1 MTSVRK
7 SFPWINP
14 VQVKSFAPGGNNLPV
29 RDAIFSLERLEQHAT
44 ELAST
49 QTLLPDPRRGRGLS
63 RRVRENARVLTE
75 AYRSIVAAIRA
86 ERPITPA
93 AEWLVDNFFV
103 VDEQLREIIKD
114 LPSGFYKKLPKLQN
128 GVLERYPRIF
138 GLAWEFIAHTDSHFD
153 LDALTRF
160 IGAYQQTTTLEIGEL
175 WALPITLRIVLL
187 ENLRRLSERVVAART
202 WREEADAFADE
213 LLGLNGRLAQPLWV
227 MYKRLERR
235 ELPRPFVVQLIQR
248 MRDKGETA
256 YQMIRWLEPRL
267 EALGTTA
274 DETVREEYQSQT
286 ASSVTVRNIITS
298 MRLISNIDWAD
309 FFESVSLVDT
319 VLRQNPVFAA
329 SDFATRDRYR
339 HAIEEL
345 ARGCDYSEVRVAEH
359 ALGLASGVHPSQGVV
374 QGDQTELE
382 RFKDPGYYLISGGR
396 NLLERILKYKLPIST
411 WWLRTYRPV
420 TMLWYV
426 GTITGLSALL
436 LALGFLAVQAQIG
449 LLERVLLGLL
459 LLIPASDL
467 SIALVNSYVTASL
480 RPRTLA
486 KLELKSGVPLPLR
499 TVVAVPT
506 LFTSRAQ
513 ILEEFEQLEVRYL
526 SNSDGEVYFA
536 LLSDFTDAPQQVM
549 PNDEGLLEV
558 AVQTVNALNARYQPP
573 LEAGQKPD
581 QDSGSPRFFLFHRER
596 RWSQTE
602 QTFMGWERKRGKL
615 HEFNRL
621 LRGATD
627 TSFIALETPKLPENV
642 RFVITLDADT
652 RLPRGSVK
660 RLVGAMA
667 HPLNRPRFDAASN
680 RVIEGYAVLQPR
692 ITLSLPIEREGTLFQ
707 RVFSSHAGMD
717 PYASAVSDVYQDLFN
732 EGSFAGKGIYDVDA
746 FERAMQG
753 RVPESTL
760 LSHDLFEGLFAR
772 AGLISDVELVEEYPS
787 HYGVHAAR
795 QHRWVRGDWQLLPWI
810 FSQRAPIMALGRWKL
825 LDNLRRSLSPI
836 AFLSLLIAG
845 WLASGINA
853 GAWTGFLLIVFAFP
867 ALMPFLTALRPPNW
881 GVSRRSYFLSLREKL
896 SLSLLQLALNLT
908 LLADQAYLMLDAIG
922 RTLWRLLISRKK
934 LLEWRTAA
942 QAKSGA
948 TLELSGFYR
957 AMIAAPVLAILIE
970 MLVLGFRPSVWM
982 FALPFLVVWAISPL
996 VAYTAS
1002 LPRIKTELAQLPVA
1016 DQTLLRDIARRTW
1029 RYFERFVGPDDHYLA
1044 PDNFQ
1049 QDPQA
1054 KIAHRTSPTNVGL
1067 ALLSTVSAHD
1077 FGWIG
1082 RFETIERLELSF
1094 DSIERL
1100 ELFRGHLFNWYDT
1113 ESLQPLEPR
1122 YVSTVDSGNLAGHLV
1137 ALSQSCFALTTQP
1150 LLGVWVFDGLRDA
1163 LRQARKTAVQLEK
1176 NLALFVAKPTL
1187 DVLSQLE
1194 ETLADLPND
1203 INQWAMKLE
1212 VLDSLS
1218 SSLVTTLESQFSA
1231 ATNQTPDIT
1240 ELLYWTRAI
1249 QASTR
1254 SQRRD
1259 VSMLVPWATQTFIDS
1274 GLTNLSLSSLLER
1287 QDLIRQELVVL
1298 PASSSLLELFNQGV
1312 KQASNLMARFEKM
1325 AQRSEA
1331 LFAKMDFKFLF
1342 DDVKKLFSIGFD
1354 ASNHRLD
1361 PSFYDLL
1368 ASEARLTSFIAIA
1381 KDEVPTSHWF
1391 HLGREL
1397 TPIGRGTAL
1406 VSWTGS
1412 MFEYLMPRLVMHA
1425 PKGSLLE
1432 ETCDL
1437 VVSGQIAYGA
1447 RRSGPFQTVPWG
1459 VSESAFAARDLALNY
1474 QYSAFGVPGL
1484 GLKRGLG
1491 DDLVI
1496 APYASALAAM
1506 VNPAAATKNLRQL
1519 EAMGASGTYGF
1530 YDALDFTAS
1539 RVPEGKR
1546 FLTVQNFMA
1555 HHSGMTLVA
1564 LANVLLEDRMVKRF
1578 HADLRIQSAELL
1590 LQERTPRDATVDR
1603 PRSEA
1608 VSITTPSSLE
1618 PSLPGERSFRSIRDS
1633 SGQTHLLS
1641 NGRYT
1646 VMLTVAG
1653 AGFSRWNDLALT
1665 RWREDA
1671 TKDLDGS
1678 YIFVRALPEVSRIT
1692 PEADDEA
1699 RVFSA
1704 TPQPFGLDP
1713 EAFEARFFEDRA
1725 EFLRRDGVF
1734 ESKLEV
1740 IVSPED
1746 DAELRRLT
1754 ITNHDS
1760 KARTLEITS
1769 YCEVV
1774 LTQPSADDA
1783 HPAFTKLFVQTE
1795 FVPGIG
1801 ALLAT
1806 RRPRSPEE
1814 PRVWAAHMAALEEV
1828 RLENGKLDVP
1838 EMDLHSLNP
1847 PQFETDRVCFLGRGR
1862 DIRQAQAILREGKL
1876 SGSVG
1881 AVLDPIFSLRH
1892 AVRLQPGATAR
1903 ITFNT
1908 LIANTREAVLEMADR
1923 YRDQKSFDRGLTL
1936 AWTRAQVELHF
1947 LGIAPDETHTF
1958 QRLASHAL
1966 YLNKNLRASNEVLL
1980 QNTLGQSGLWRHGI
1994 SGDLPIVLVR
2004 IDDAADL
2011 EIVRQ
2016 LLRAHEYWR
2025 AKRVKIDLVIL
2036 NEQATS
2042 YMQELQ
2048 EAILGL
2054 VRSSQMTAR
2063 SEYATNGSV
2072 YTLRAD
2078 LLSSSEHIQLR
2089 SVARAV
2095 LLSHQGSL
2103 SDQVVRTP
2111 TLAPLV
2117 ASQQRSLIGRTV
2129 SSAFSN
2135 LGLRL
2140 SRRPVGLPRS
2150 NLVRRPDLE
2159 FFNGFGGFSK
2169 EGFEYVIVLSEDLWT
2184 PAPWI
2189 NVIANPNIGFTVS
2202 ESGAGYTWTQNS
2214 RENKLTPWSNDPVSD
2229 PMGEVIYVRDE
2240 ETFEV
2245 FSATP
2250 LPTREFTETYTVRHG
2265 QGYSS
2270 FVHETHGLQLELTQ
2284 FVPIDDPVKLSRL
2297 IIENK
2302 SGKPR
2307 KLSITAYLE
2316 WVLGVRREASAP
2328 YIITEQDEKTKALF
2342 ARNPWSEEFANRTA
2356 FADLMVQWQSGK
2368 TMRFTCDRSE
2378 FIGRHGSLEH
2388 PAALQAGGKLGGRA
2402 GAGFDPCAALQTS
2415 IDLGIGERIEVVFV
2429 LGETET
2435 RAAAIGFIERYRQSD
2450 IGAVLEL
2457 VKRHWQQTLE
2467 LVQVSTPDH
2476 AMNLMLNRWLP
2487 YQTLSSRIY
2496 ARTGFYQAGGA
2507 FGFRDQLQDTMALAG
2522 IKPDLARAQI
2532 LRAASRQFLEG
2543 DVQHWWHPPSGRGVR
2558 TRISD
2563 DLIWLPYAV
2572 SHYLEVTEDT
2582 SILDE
2587 TVHFIEG
2594 ERLLPGHEDS
2604 YFTPALSSLLAT
2616 VFEHAA
2622 RALDYSL
2629 AVGVHGLPLIGSGD
2643 WNDGMNRIGR
2653 GGQGES
2659 VWLAWFLHTNLQA
2672 WANLADMKGEA
2683 DRARVWRDHA
2693 FKLKTSLEAQAWDGA
2708 WYKRAFYDDGTP
2720 LGSSVNTECQID
2732 SIAQSW
2738 AVISGAG
2745 DPTRAAQAMQ
2755 AVQQHLIK
2763 TEPGMIL
2770 LFDPPFENTEHDPGY
2785 IKGYLPGVRENG
2797 GQYTHAAV
2805 WSVIAFAMLKN
2816 GNKAFELFSMLN
2828 PINHNHTKSDVE
2840 RYKVE
2845 PYVLAADVYGTP
2857 PNLGRGGWTWY
2868 TGSSGWMYRAGL
2880 ESILG
2885 LLRRGNTVTIKP
2897 CIPENW
2903 SEYQINLMFGQAR
2916 FEIKIQN
2923 PQHVSTGVKL
2933 LELDG
2938 KAQPN
2943 SSFGLIDD
2951 GLTHQVRV
2959 VLGT

>member
-1 MTSVRK
+1 MTSIRK
-7 SFPWINP
+7 SISWINP
-14 VQVKSFAPGGNNLPV
+14 VQLKSFAPGGNNLPV

-49 QTLLPDPRRGRGLS
+49 QTLLIDPRRGRGLS

-75 AYRSIVAAIRA
+75 SYRSIVAAIRL

-114 LPSGFYKKLPKLQN
+114 LPSGYYKKLPKLSN
-128 GVLERYPRIF
+128 GTLERYPRIF
-138 GLAWEFIAHTDSHFD
+138 GLAWEFVSHTDSHFD

-160 IGAYQQTTTLEIGEL
+160 IGAYQQTTTLAIGEL

-187 ENLRRLSERVVAART
+187 ENLRRISEQVVAARA

-227 MYKRLERR
+227 MSRRLERR

-256 YQMIRWLEPRL
+256 YQMIRLLETRL
-267 EALGTTA
+267 AALETTA
-274 DETVREEYQSQT
+274 DQTVREEYQSQT
-286 ASSVTVRNIITS
+286 AASVTVRNIITS

-319 VLRQNPVFAA
+319 VLRRSTVFTA

-339 HAIEEL
+339 QAIEEL

-359 ALGLASGVHPSQGVV
+359 AIGLASGLHPSQGAA
-374 QGDQTELE
+374 QNDQAELE

-396 NLLERILKYKLPIST
+396 NLLERVLKYKLPIST
-411 WWLRTYRPV
+411 WWLRTYRPA

-426 GTITGLSALL
+426 ATIIGISALV
-436 LALGFLAVQAQIG
+436 LALGFLALQPQVG

-467 SIALVNSYVTASL
+467 GIALVNSYVTASL

-486 KLELKSGVPLPLR
+486 KLELKSGVPSPLR
-499 TVVAVPT
+499 VVVAVPT
-506 LFTSRAQ
+506 LFTSPAQ

-536 LLSDFTDAPQQVM
+536 LLSDFTDAKQQVM
-549 PNDEGLLEV
+549 PNDEGLLEL
-558 AVQTVNALNARYQPP
+558 AVQAVNALNARYQPA
-573 LEAGQKPD
+573 LEAGEKTG
-581 QDSGSPRFFLFHRER
+581 QDSGSARFFLLHRER
-596 RWSQTE
+596 RWSETE
-602 QTFMGWERKRGKL
+602 QVFMGWERKRGKL

-627 TSFIALETPKLPENV
+627 TSFIDLAAPKLPDKV

-667 HPLNRPRFDAASN
+667 HPLNRPRFDVPTN

-692 ITLSLPIEREGTLFQ
+692 ITLSLPVEREGTLFQ

-717 PYASAVSDVYQDLFN
+717 PYASAVSDVYQDLFG

-772 AGLISDVELVEEYPS
+772 AGLLSDVELVEEYPS

-810 FSQRAPIMALGRWKL
+810 FSQKAPIVALGRWKL

-836 AFLSLLIAG
+836 AFLSLLVVG

-853 GAWTGFLLIVFAFP
+853 GAWTGFLLIVFAFS

-896 SLSLLQLALNLT
+896 SLSVLQLALNLT

-922 RTLWRLLISRKK
+922 RTLWRLVSRRR

-970 MLVLGFRPSVWM
+970 MLVLWLRPSVWM
-982 FALPFLVVWAISPL
+982 YALPFLVVWAISPI
-996 VAYTAS
+996 VAYMAS
-1002 LPRIKTELAQLPVA
+1002 LPRIKTELDQLPA
-1016 DQTLLRDIARRTW
+1016 TDQVFLRDVARRTW
-1029 RYFERFVGPDDHYLA
+1029 RFFERFVGPDDHYLA

-1067 ALLSTVSAHD
+1067 ALLSTVTAHD

-1094 DSIERL
+1094 ESIERL

-1113 ESLQPLEPR
+1113 QSLQPLEPR

-1137 ALSQSCFALTTQP
+1137 ALSQSCFELKIKP
-1150 LLGVWVFDGLRDA
+1150 ILGVWILDGLRDA
-1163 LRQARKTAVQLEK
+1163 LRQARTASLQLEK
-1176 NLALFVAKPTL
+1176 TLPSFAAKPAMA
-1187 DVLSQLE
+1187 VLKQLE
-1194 ETLADLPND
+1194 DSLSDVPTSLGE
-1203 INQWAMKLE
+1203 WAKK
-1212 VLDSLS
+1212 LDSLHVLACD
-1218 SSLVTTLESQFSA
+1218 LVKTFEAQLSTSTDPSFETTEF
-1231 ATNQTPDIT
+1231 
-1240 ELLYWTRAI
+1240 LYWTRAV
-1249 QASTR
+1249 QASVR

-1259 VSMLVPWATQTFIDS
+1259 VEILMPWANQTQLE
-1274 GLTNLSLSSLLER
+1274 GLAGLSLTTLLER
-1287 QDLIRQELVVL
+1287 SDLIRQELLAL
-1298 PASSSLLELFNQGV
+1298 PSSSGLLELFNQGLQ
-1312 KQASNLMARFEKM
+1312 QASKLMARLEKM
-1325 AQRSEA
+1325 AARSEA
-1331 LFAKMDFKFLF
+1331 LFAQMDFKFLF
-1342 DDVKKLFSIGFD
+1342 EDTKKLFSIGFD

-1506 VNPAAATKNLRQL
+1506 VNPVAASKNLRQL

-1539 RVPEGKR
+1539 RIPEGKR
-1546 FLTVQNFMA
+1546 FLRVENFMA

-1564 LANVLLEDRMVKRF
+1564 LANVLLDDRMVKRF
-1578 HADLRIQSAELL
+1578 HADLRVQSAELL

-1608 VSITTPSSLE
+1608 VSVSLPSVLGLA
-1618 PSLPGERSFRSIRDS
+1618 LPGERSFRSLRDS

-1678 YIFVRALPEVSRIT
+1678 YIFVRALPETSRTISET
-1692 PEADDEA
+1692 DDEA
-1699 RVFSA
+1699 RVFCA
-1704 TPQPFGLDP
+1704 TPQPFGFEP
-1713 EAFEARFFEDRA
+1713 EDFEARFFEDRA

-1760 KARTLEITS
+1760 RARTLEITS
-1769 YCEVV
+1769 YSEVV
-1774 LTQPSADDA
+1774 LTQPAADDA
-1783 HPAFTKLFVQTE
+1783 HPAFAKLFVQTE

-1801 ALLAT
+1801 VLLAT
-1806 RRPRSPEE
+1806 RRPRSIEE
-1814 PRVWAAHMAALEEV
+1814 PRVWAAHMAALEEI
-1828 RLENGKLDVP
+1828 RLENGKLDVI
-1838 EMDLHSLNP
+1838 EMDLYSLNP
-1847 PQFETDRVCFLGRGR
+1847 PQFETDRAQFLGRGR

-1892 AVRLQPGATAR
+1892 AVRLQPGATVR

-1908 LIANTREAVLEMADR
+1908 LIAGTREAVLEMADR

-1947 LGIAPDETHTF
+1947 LGITPDETHTF
-1958 QRLASHAL
+1958 QRLASNAL
-1966 YLNKNLRASNEVLL
+1966 YLNKSLRASSEVLS

-2048 EAILGL
+2048 DAIGGL

-2063 SEYATNGSV
+2063 SEYAANGSV

-2078 LLSSSEHIQLR
+2078 LLSSSEHVQLR

-2111 TLAPLV
+2111 TLAPV
-2117 ASQQRSLIGRTV
+2117 AASSKSLIGRTV

-2159 FFNGFGGFSK
+2159 FFNGYGGFSK
-2169 EGFEYVIVLSEDLWT
+2169 DGLEYVIVLNQDLYT

-2189 NVIANPNIGFTVS
+2189 NVVANPHIGFTVS
-2202 ESGAGYTWTQNS
+2202 ELGAGYTWTQNS

-2229 PMGEVIYVRDE
+2229 SVGEVIYVRDE
-2240 ETFEV
+2240 ETLEV

-2250 LPTREFTETYTVRHG
+2250 LPTREFNKTYTVRHG

-2270 FVHETHGLQLELTQ
+2270 FLHETHGLQLELTQ

-2297 IIENK
+2297 VIENI

-2328 YIITEQDEKTKALF
+2328 YIITEQDKQTKALF
-2342 ARNPWSEEFANRTA
+2342 ARNPWGQEFANRSA
-2356 FADLMVQWQSGK
+2356 FADLMVQWQAGK
-2368 TMRFTCDRSE
+2368 VMRFTCDRTE

-2388 PAALQAGGKLGGRA
+2388 PAALQAGGKLSGRA

-2415 IDLGIGERIEVVFV
+2415 IDLGINERIEVVFM
-2429 LGETET
+2429 LGETQS
-2435 RAAAIGFIERYRQSD
+2435 RAAAISLIEQYRQSD
-2450 IGAVLEL
+2450 IGALLEL
-2457 VKRHWQQTLE
+2457 VKSHWQQTLE
-2467 LVQVSTPDH
+2467 PVQVSTPDH

-2507 FGFRDQLQDTMALAG
+2507 FGFRDQLQDTAALVG

-2532 LRAASRQFLEG
+2532 VRAASRQFLEG

-2572 SHYLEVTEDT
+2572 SHYLEVTGDT
-2582 SILDE
+2582 GILDE
-2587 TVHFIEG
+2587 TVNFIEG
-2594 ERLLPGHEDS
+2594 ERLPPGHEDS

-2616 VFEHAA
+2616 VFEHGA

-2629 AVGVHGLPLIGSGD
+2629 ALGVHGLPLIGSGD

-2653 GGQGES
+2653 EGKGES
-2659 VWLAWFLHTNLQA
+2659 VWLAWFLIPNLQA
-2672 WANLADMKGEA
+2672 WAQLAETRGET
-2683 DRARVWRDHA
+2683 DRARVWIEHA
-2693 FKLKTSLEAQAWDGA
+2693 NKLKTSLEAQAWDGA
-2708 WYKRAFYDDGTP
+2708 WYKRAFYDDGIP
-2720 LGSSVNTECQID
+2720 LGSSLNDECQID

-2745 DPTRAAQAMQ
+2745 DPARAANAMQ
-2755 AVQQHLIK
+2755 SVQQRLIK
-2763 TEPGMIL
+2763 TEPGMVL

-2816 GNKAFELFSMLN
+2816 GNKAFEVFSMLN

-2903 SEYQINLMFGQAR
+2903 SEYQINLVFGSAR

-2938 KAQPN
+2938 NVQPN